1 VKAVCRLIQR
11 RRLIPGRRLIPVRRL
26 ILVRR
31 LIPVLSLVLL
41 TACPGATTT
50 ATGPPGSS
58 ATGSPGSCT
67 PAGCDLTVHVG
78 NIAFQVACDPVA
90 EALTDIDLPHHAG
103 EPKIKA
109 IAGIARLQGVAVFL
123 NEPNGCGLW
132 ALGLAEGLS
141 PETDAAVR
149 GEARRGVE
157 RFGVTATPVP
167 RAGP

>member
-1 VKAVCRLIQR
+1 VKAV
-11 RRLIPGRRLIPVRRL
+11 RRLIPGRRLLPVRRL
-26 ILVRR
+26 F
-31 LIPVLSLVLL
+31 PVLSLVLL
-41 TACPGATTT
+41 TACPGGTTT

-58 ATGSPGSCT
+58 AGSSATGSPRSCT
-67 PAGCDLTVHVG
+67 PAGCDLTIHVG
-78 NIAFQVACDPVA
+78 NIAFDVACDPVA

-141 PETDAAVR
+141 PEADASVR
-149 GEARRGVE
+149 GEVRRGVE

-167 RAGP
+167 KA